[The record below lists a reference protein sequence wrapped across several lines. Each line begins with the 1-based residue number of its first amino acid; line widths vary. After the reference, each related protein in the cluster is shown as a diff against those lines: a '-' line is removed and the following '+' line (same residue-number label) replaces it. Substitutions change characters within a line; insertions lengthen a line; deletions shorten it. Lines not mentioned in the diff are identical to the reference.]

1 MDDIEKSRVE
11 YVSRLEEQVQY
22 LQSQV
27 AELKPL
33 VEKWKPVASGE
44 ISSDGSQVRV
54 TLAFGGKRTTATV
67 KTESFASNTSNDITA
82 SISNTLAESLLIDRI
97 REVIEPEIQRLKAGV
112 KSISGAGKW

>member
-1 MDDIEKSRVE
+1 MDDMEKNRVE
-11 YVSRLEEQVQY
+11 YVSRLEEKIQY

-27 AELKPL
+27 SELKPL
-33 VEKWKPVASGE
+33 VEKWKPVVNGE

-67 KTESFASNTSNDITA
+67 STQSFANNSPNDITF
-82 SISNTLAESLLIDRI
+82 SVSNTLAESLLVDRI

-112 KSISGAGKW
+112 QSLSGVGKW